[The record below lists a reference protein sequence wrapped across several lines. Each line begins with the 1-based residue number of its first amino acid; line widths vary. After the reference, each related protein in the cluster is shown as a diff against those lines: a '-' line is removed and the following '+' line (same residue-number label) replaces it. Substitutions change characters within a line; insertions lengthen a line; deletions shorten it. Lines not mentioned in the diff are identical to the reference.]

1 MTGLLTKKIKLTLI
15 LTCFA
20 LFAQA
25 QYKGQWR
32 AIHAYELA
40 TQGPLFGMN
49 FAAEYFPLHYL
60 SVVPSYTV
68 FLPATGKA
76 SSLEFNLRYY
86 PFEKKKQVYGVAGF
100 NSYFRDKEFDTKGK
114 EVTQSL
120 LIGTGGMFK
129 FNSSLGFNPE
139 IKYLLGPRNEF
150 VFNLGVVYYIN

>member
-1 MTGLLTKKIKLTLI
+1 MMSKKIVLGLLLSMV
-15 LTCFA
+15 CFLA
-20 LFAQA
+20 KA

-32 AIHAYELA
+32 AIHAYEMT

-49 FAAEYFPLHYL
+49 FATEYFPLHYL
-60 SVVPSYTV
+60 SLAPSYTV

-100 NSYFRDKEFDTKGK
+100 NSFFRDREFDTKGK
-114 EVTQSL
+114 GVAQSL

-139 IKYLLGPRNEF
+139 IKYLLGPKNEF
-150 VFNLGVVYYIN
+150 VFKLGVVYFVN